1 MDLVDRQQ
9 IINIFVR
16 GQVLIIAIV
25 FFAVI
30 LVLVAALFTQVGSF
44 LGFSSRGRMA
54 EQASALADAGVERA
68 VFKLNETAGN
78 YYGDLAELPLGE
90 TGTFFITVTDKGQFL
105 KAIVATGYVPNST
118 NPKAQRTIKVDAVIN
133 SANIAFHYVTQVG
146 AGGIDMKNSSTI
158 NGTVYSNGSITGSG
172 SSTINGDAYAVGTI
186 STPDPFV
193 TGTKH
198 ACPTDCQPP
207 SQMPSIDYDKWK
219 KAACDDDPNYPTSC
233 LTTTVCSPTCTISS
247 DTSIGTSKYQGNL
260 AITNNAVVTLNGPIW
275 ITGNFSMSQGGTTLK
290 LNNSFGSIGTMIIV
304 DGTVDLTQGG
314 QLSPTNANPKGY
326 ILLVATN
333 PTADPVM
340 SISQSGATALF
351 YALEGN
357 VELSQSAHVV
367 SLAAKKLTLSQ
378 SATLDYDTGLAGAQ
392 FTKGPG
398 AAWVVKKGTYKFT
411 SSP

>member
-1 MDLVDRQQ
+1 M
-9 IINIFVR
+9 IKMFIR

-30 LVLVAALFTQVGSF
+30 LVLAAALFTQVGSF
-44 LGFSSRGRMA
+44 LRFGSGGRMA
-54 EQASALADAGVERA
+54 EQATALADAGVERA

-78 YYGDLAELPLGE
+78 YYGDLIELPLGT
-90 TGTFFITVTDKGQFL
+90 TGTFFITVTDKGPFL

-133 SANIAFHYVTQVG
+133 SQNIAFRYATQVG
-146 AGGIDMKNSSTI
+146 AGGIDMANSSTI
-158 NGTVYSNGSITGSG
+158 NGTVYSNGNITGSG
-172 SSTINGDAYAVGTI
+172 TSTINGDAYAVGTI
-186 STPDPFV
+186 SSPDPFV
-193 TGTKH
+193 TGTKYQNQQSSQI
-198 ACPTDCQPP
+198 PT
-207 SQMPSIDYDKWK
+207 IDYDKWK

-247 DTSIGTSKYQGNL
+247 DTQIGTNKYQGNL
-260 AITNNAVVTLNGPIW
+260 VITNNAVVTLNGPIW

-304 DGTVDLTQGG
+304 DGTVNLTQGG

-326 ILLVATN
+326 ILLATTN
-333 PTADPVM
+333 STADPVM

-357 VELSQSAHVV
+357 AELSQSAHVV
-367 SLAAKKLTLSQ
+367 SLIANELTLSQ
-378 SATLDYDTGLAGAQ
+378 SATLDYDQGLANSQ
-392 FTKGPG
+392 FSAGPG
-398 AAWVVKKGTYKFT
+398 GSWGVKKGTYKFV